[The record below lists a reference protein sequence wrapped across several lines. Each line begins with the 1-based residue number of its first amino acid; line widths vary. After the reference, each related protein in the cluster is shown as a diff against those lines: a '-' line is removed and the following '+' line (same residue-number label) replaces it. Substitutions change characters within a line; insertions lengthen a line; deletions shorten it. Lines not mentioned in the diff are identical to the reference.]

1 MKIVPGLHPLCRR
14 RTVLSPFLGA
24 CWLFSV
30 RKTPPPV
37 DSTSSESIWQM
48 FAGDY
53 HNVFV
58 ASQYFLSFLLCSF
71 LVSVANVQSHLAA
84 AVPPADQI
92 LLLGPPYK
100 VPKDSTLQSEDVLQ
114 SLRIGDAED
123 DPIVEEPV
131 TTTKQSSGDSG
142 QSSDDAAS
150 ASSAASTPIHNNI
163 LSTTERSGAR
173 RLFLFSKQALSQ
185 SAPEP
190 PVCSLEPKT
199 LQLPSH
205 APGQSPLEMSF
216 SSAQPP
222 PGSSPPGSMPPLHQA
237 LTAYERQFMLSLG
250 QGRVLADGADM
261 RLRACRQC
269 VQEQAIMARAL
280 RAAVSNLSD
289 HFNGAART
297 RSQFTN
303 TFQVVTAKHA
313 SLLQRFESILTS
325 LQSIPLHPALVGKAR
340 ASGRVME
347 TLLDTVPVEPERAWA
362 AQCQT
367 SHQRLMALFEELDNT
382 FASLGTP
389 AQRDEEA
396 RKDLAAEHEIQTAW
410 VQLTTG
416 EVGQILDAQSQRLER
431 LTQDHRQVVDLILR
445 AVGNRDGQH
454 QLQQFDPPS
463 QQEQQPADP
472 ANVQNAFGPLQEMSQ
487 ASKDI
492 VPTMIQDDGK
502 LAQFMESVASGK
514 TRAMKHMQQRLR
526 EVSIAQSSIQRVL
539 SSVAVL
545 KDALQQ
551 QTENMTHLEHVEQLS
566 DSYKHFLSELRRRR
580 AYGLAVM
587 SSSSAMMERLA
598 SMRSDEVKSREKF
611 LRGPGRHLMPPF
623 FEMFAPTL
631 ATPPPLF
638 TPQLPSMVELDTMP
652 DVGPQEGSTSTSAT
666 QQENDDATMM
676 PVSTTGDQGV
686 VSTSASTLTAE
697 SGGRGPSKHD
707 IIAEVSKMTVDDSK
721 NDASEAGSRPAEVQQ
736 RADQQQQ
743 DHLIVSADDGNDLIL
758 GDGDGDPS
766 RRAAEDAERKTLA
779 YENAVLRQALERM
792 GGKPPKAYLDEAA
805 AESPTTATA
814 ASDATK
820 GVVEA
825 LRKELAEANAAAES
839 AQIKADALE
848 KKEAQRNL
856 TSKDGKIDDRISH
869 SSFSVGDVGLFMP
882 TGRGSGGKRTYLAFH
897 TNCPHRYLSTD
908 NISGSPDFVLG
919 RIVYQEDL
927 IAGEVGTDANPY
939 GLHVGTKFWV
949 LTVEV
954 LNPNLASASA
964 NTSSEEPGRP

>member
-1 MKIVPGLHPLCRR
+1 M
-14 RTVLSPFLGA
+14 
-24 CWLFSV
+24 
-30 RKTPPPV
+30 
-37 DSTSSESIWQM
+37 
-48 FAGDY
+48 
-53 HNVFV
+53 
-58 ASQYFLSFLLCSF
+58 
-71 LVSVANVQSHLAA
+71 
-84 AVPPADQI
+84 
-92 LLLGPPYK
+92 
-100 VPKDSTLQSEDVLQ
+100 
-114 SLRIGDAED
+114 
-123 DPIVEEPV
+123 EETV
-131 TTTKQSSGDSG
+131 TTTKHASTDTG
-142 QSSDDAAS
+142 QSSDDASAS
-150 ASSAASTPIHNNI
+150 VSSAASTPIHNNI

-185 SAPEP
+185 NAPEP

-216 SSAQPP
+216 SSAQLP

-261 RLRACRQC
+261 RIRACRQC

-396 RKDLAAEHEIQTAW
+396 RKDLVAEHEIQTAW

-416 EVGQILDAQSQRLER
+416 EVKQILDAQSQRLER

-445 AVGNRDGQH
+445 AVGSRDGQQ
-454 QLQQFDPPS
+454 QLQQYGPTAQQ
-463 QQEQQPADP
+463 QQEGQQQQPADP

-492 VPTMIQDDGK
+492 VPNMIQDDGK

-551 QTENMTHLEHVEQLS
+551 QTENMTHLEHVEQLG
-566 DSYKHFLSELRRRR
+566 DSYQHFLSELRRRR

-587 SSSSAMMERLA
+587 SSSTAMMERLA

-638 TPQLPSMVELDTMP
+638 TPQLPAMAELDTMP
-652 DVGPQEGSTSTSAT
+652 DVGPQEGSTGASAT
-666 QQENDDATMM
+666 QHDNDDATMM

-697 SGGRGPSKHD
+697 SGGPSKHD
-707 IIAEVSKMTVDDSK
+707 IIAEVSKMTVDPSK
-721 NDASEAGSRPAEVQQ
+721 NDASEAGPRPAEEQQ

-743 DHLIVSADDGNDLIL
+743 DQLIVSADDGNDLIL

-805 AESPTTATA
+805 AESPLTATA
-814 ASDATK
+814 ASDVTK

-825 LRKELAEANAAAES
+825 LRKELAEANAAAAS

-848 KKEAQRNL
+848 KKEAQHNA

-919 RIVYQEDL
+919 RIVYQEEL

-949 LTVEV
+949 LTVEI
-954 LNPNLASASA
+954 LNPNLASAGA